1 MINSRN
7 TLKLIA
13 AAAVMALGSGWAGA
27 AEPGKLLIWI
37 NGDKGYNGLAKVGEE
52 FSK

>member
-13 AAAVMALGSGWAGA
+13 AAAVMALPSRA
-27 AEPGKLLIWI
+27 
-37 NGDKGYNGLAKVGEE
+37 
-52 FSK
+52 SC